1 MPKPKGPEKVFV
13 GFRVT
18 RAALEWLERKANGR
32 PVPTYLAERI
42 EREAAVATKN
52 VQPRFKKGG
61 K

>member
-1 MPKPKGPEKVFV
+1 MPRPKGPEKVAFKLM
-13 GFRVT
+13 VT
-18 RAALEWLERKANGR
+18 TTTFAWLTRKANGK

-52 VQPRFKKGG
+52 VEPRFKKGG

>member
-1 MPKPKGPEKVFV
+1 MAKPKGPEKILIA
-13 GFRVT
+13 FRVT
-18 RAALEWLERKANGR
+18 LSTHEWLKCRADGR

-52 VQPRFKKGG
+52 VDPRFKKGR